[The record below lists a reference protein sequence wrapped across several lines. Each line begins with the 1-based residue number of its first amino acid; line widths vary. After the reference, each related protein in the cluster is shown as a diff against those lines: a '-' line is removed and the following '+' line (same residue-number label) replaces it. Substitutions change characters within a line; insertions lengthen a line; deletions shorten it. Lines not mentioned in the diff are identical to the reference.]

1 MIWKSFLFI
10 GGNEYAKKEFEEMT
24 NIPIS
29 TALYE
34 VIEKEY
40 MLFEGNKQTF
50 CKAYKE
56 NANGLAERIAT
67 KEDTLIKEI
76 LLEADKQ
83 IQLLK
88 EILLDADKQIQLLKQ
103 KISSLQEMNEKLARD
118 LAQEQGWAPV
128 TISNMS
134 SDDYNEL
141 KSATHSA
148 AMLPQQASD
157 WISQCF
163 GFNVHRIKILTEIPA
178 YEKDRHGCLRKCG
191 TEDREPFYYSTDWN
205 YIAFTAAGLSYEIV
219 NGDLYFYDGEV

>member
-1 MIWKSFLFI
+1 
-10 GGNEYAKKEFEEMT
+10 
-24 NIPIS
+24 
-29 TALYE
+29 
-34 VIEKEY
+34 
-40 MLFEGNKQTF
+40 
-50 CKAYKE
+50 
-56 NANGLAERIAT
+56 
-67 KEDTLIKEI
+67 
-76 LLEADKQ
+76 
-83 IQLLK
+83 
-88 EILLDADKQIQLLKQ
+88 
-103 KISSLQEMNEKLARD
+103 MNEKLARD

-134 SDDYNEL
+134 ADDYNEL

-163 GFNVHRIKILTEIPA
+163 GFNIHRIKILTEIPA

-219 NGDLYFYDGEV
+219 NGDLYFYDGEF

>member
-1 MIWKSFLFI
+1 MEVFFI
-10 GGNEYAKKEFEEMT
+10 YWRKRVCKKKEFEEMT

-88 EILLDADKQIQLLKQ
+88 Q

-134 SDDYNEL
+134 ADDYNEL

-191 TEDREPFYYSTDWN
+191 TDDREPFYYSTDWN

>member
-1 MIWKSFLFI
+1 MTSTFEWNLWEGKITDKFVILS
-10 GGNEYAKKEFEEMT
+10 AKKHYYDGLNE
-24 NIPIS
+24 ICLRIC
-29 TALYE
+29 
-34 VIEKEY
+34 IR
-40 MLFEGNKQTF
+40 
-50 CKAYKE
+50 
-56 NANGLAERIAT
+56 NGLWT
-67 KEDTLIKEI
+67 
-76 LLEADKQ
+76 
-83 IQLLK
+83 
-88 EILLDADKQIQLLKQ
+88 
-103 KISSLQEMNEKLARD
+103 ISKKKDGVVYFQKLARD

-134 SDDYNEL
+134 ADDYNEL

-219 NGDLYFYDGEV
+219 NGDLYFYDGEF